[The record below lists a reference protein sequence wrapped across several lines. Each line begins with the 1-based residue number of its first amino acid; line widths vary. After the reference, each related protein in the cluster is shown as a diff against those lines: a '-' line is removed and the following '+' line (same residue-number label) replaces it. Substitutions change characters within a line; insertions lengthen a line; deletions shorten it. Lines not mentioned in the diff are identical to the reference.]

1 MTICDDIREA
11 QRRLSGLISEDS
23 TDIVKSGN
31 DKLSNILKPM
41 ADLEKSAINA
51 IGRDADT
58 AAIANKIHELGLA
71 KQGGDISKSI
81 GEKFV
86 TALKGDVQVRE
97 AVSAM
102 TNREY
107 AELRDWTARMLG
119 GEYGGDSAARTLEQT
134 RKTMLFKQIN
144 ELPNTPGGNLIRK
157 QLDEGTM
164 AQGFLGDGD
173 IELLR
178 IARTR
183 MSDIE
188 RITTDELYETLDAG
202 TKRLD
207 TDEKIETVLYR
218 MGKRNRENELIDA
231 LINSGDI
238 SQKSAIDARAK
249 KAGKEIRATD
259 VEKLVEEDKFR
270 RTFYEENKLNTMPA
284 TEGGRIVEAMV
295 NTIIDR
301 GYKVANDEEIL
312 EIARNHV
319 NDIDR
324 VLNSEI
330 YDALDGSTKQL
341 NTIDKINRA
350 LRTVNK
356 ENTLMDDAVSLVER
370 GNLPTRSMEQAN
382 TQIASKEIS
391 ATDVERW
398 KNEERFRETFYEEN
412 GIHGIPSTE
421 GGRLVKNKLEK
432 ALERGYK
439 TTEDDE
445 IIEIARN
452 HIEDIDRILSSEIY
466 DSLDGSTKQLDT
478 IDKINRAL
486 RTVNKENTLMDD
498 AVSLVE
504 RGNLPTRSMEQA
516 NTQIASK
523 EISATDVERWKNEE
537 RFRETFYEENGIHG
551 IPSTEGGRL
560 VKNKLDRISERGYK
574 TTEDDEIIDVAR
586 NHIEDIDRILSSE
599 IYDTLDG
606 STKQLDTVDKIKR
619 GLSKISE
626 NDTLKD
632 ATRSLIQNER
642 IPPRSLE
649 RAKEAL
655 ISGKMNK
662 TEVTGWKEEEDFI
675 NTFKGFTRGAE
686 RGTYDTIKRSMG
698 KEVADELVRNTIT
711 DEVDDIIGELERKN
725 AFDKIFKGERLNTNE
740 QMLIDDIINGRDV
753 SANDLSAI
761 RNIADK
767 ISPSGWNI
775 IMGPLR
781 RFDTLDIQDVQRI
794 MNDGRWR
801 QRGRSTTNFIG
812 LSPYKSATGVIKFVT
827 LGLPTYYYIASFL
840 QQQGYEA
847 GFQFAS
853 FGREDDPAETLLS
866 KYFGKDAIQAV
877 VLESNEALTNFYEK
891 MIGIPIYGEYFRL
904 VTLPAYAS
912 NIEHEKDKD
921 NIYNTLVERGLA
933 KVDEKTLLGY
943 SETTEEERIQI
954 YRENE
959 NALFKNDAIWVLQYG
974 EKVYGTKGFS
984 ALETPDKRAMNAT
997 QVAAYYHMIKGDGV
1011 VPYTTQ
1017 AAMGLDERTKGW
1029 AESNPTFVQK
1039 VEAYGDNLIATKGK
1053 DGEIPSATGTI
1064 SGGEVTATE
1073 TGYYSSIP
1081 FSSAQ
1086 SYQEQ
1091 LNIINASKG
1100 KDGVP
1105 SFSKVKETDA
1115 NANLTEFA
1123 GIAGNEGSIIKAYL
1137 TTNFDKATLQ
1147 EINEAAGMNKSIT
1160 AGAILESRG
1169 LNDAV
1174 AALEA
1179 KGMTKT
1185 DAYALLS
1192 NANNYEDKL
1201 SEERTIPPEILKM
1214 SLESSNPTTRA
1225 TAIKRLEDNHRLAG
1239 FEDAVIIDYMAQE
1252 LGFEAGSKEG
1262 SDYVL
1267 NVLKE
1272 EDRATYEA
1280 TIKTYASLGWDG
1292 TIEGTESAKNF
1303 WNYVDNNY
1311 DAREMA
1317 TGAMKETSSDSIV
1330 TLVQVLSESNIN
1342 AANTTNDLA
1351 ETVKKER
1358 KFDVIKLMEDAKAE
1372 NVVPLYGANIETP
1385 EIVALFVSS
1394 GHASAKRDV
1403 EHMVDEYN
1411 NGTNTRLIET
1421 LDAVGKYG
1429 VSKVYGA
1436 VVNAIDVIPT
1446 TAIEAYTRHNDDYKN
1461 QTKESVSINAVYG
1474 TMNWVD
1480 GLGSEH
1486 KFDVV
1491 NGAGFVWNPALN
1503 DGKGGYDEGFEAE
1516 FSESANYKS
1525 GKWTFNREEYAK
1537 LLLSGELNGL
1547 TEEETMT
1554 KYDEIGVTDPYN
1566 ELWWG
1571 CTGTLCGA
1579 VEEAGGADGGSSG
1592 GSGGG
1597 SGGSGGYSSGG
1608 STEEE
1613 ETTGVVYIEC
1623 NVHEATLK
1631 NKETG
1636 KTIGGVNSSITLDKG
1651 SYTLVVS
1658 ADKYVSR
1665 EVLVEI
1671 GKYPVQ
1677 KTVNLEKIPPS
1688 ISTFIRGIGIEN
1700 MTKEALY
1707 FIYCIYKSRVTS
1719 NYTWRE
1725 MANAANIT
1733 VPDSAIPTM
1742 ISKNDVLYVYYI
1754 VNNELSSAQGLVDQ
1768 GLVTLLDA
1776 DGTTVD
1782 ETTDILEM
1790 EPIIAGML

>member
-11 QRRLSGLISEDS
+11 QRKLSGLISEDS
-23 TDIVKSGN
+23 ADIVKSGN
-31 DKLSNILKPM
+31 DKLSNILKPLT
-41 ADLEKSAINA
+41 DLEKSAINA
-51 IGRDADT
+51 VGRDADIAT
-58 AAIANKIHELGLA
+58 IANKIHELGLA

-86 TALKGDVQVRE
+86 TALKGDIQVRE

-134 RKTMLFKQIN
+134 RKTMLYEKVGEMPDTAAGRLLRN
-144 ELPNTPGGNLIRK
+144 ELDDVLGK
-157 QLDEGTM
+157 
-164 AQGFLGDGD
+164 GFLSDGD
-173 IELLR
+173 VEL
-178 IARTR
+178 
-183 MSDIE
+183 
-188 RITTDELYETLDAG
+188 
-202 TKRLD
+202 
-207 TDEKIETVLYR
+207 
-218 MGKRNRENELIDA
+218 
-231 LINSGDI
+231 
-238 SQKSAIDARAK
+238 
-249 KAGKEIRATD
+249 
-259 VEKLVEEDKFR
+259 F
-270 RTFYEENKLNTMPA
+270 
-284 TEGGRIVEAMV
+284 
-295 NTIIDR
+295 
-301 GYKVANDEEIL
+301 
-312 EIARNHV
+312 EIARARI

-330 YDALDGSTKQL
+330 YDTLDAGTKQL
-341 NTIDKINRA
+341 NTNTKIDTA
-350 LRTVNK
+350 
-356 ENTLMDDAVSLVER
+356 
-370 GNLPTRSMEQAN
+370 
-382 TQIASKEIS
+382 
-391 ATDVERW
+391 
-398 KNEERFRETFYEEN
+398 
-412 GIHGIPSTE
+412 
-421 GGRLVKNKLEK
+421 
-432 ALERGYK
+432 
-439 TTEDDE
+439 
-445 IIEIARN
+445 
-452 HIEDIDRILSSEIY
+452 
-466 DSLDGSTKQLDT
+466 
-478 IDKINRAL
+478 
-486 RTVNKENTLMDD
+486 
-498 AVSLVE
+498 
-504 RGNLPTRSMEQA
+504 
-516 NTQIASK
+516 
-523 EISATDVERWKNEE
+523 
-537 RFRETFYEENGIHG
+537 
-551 IPSTEGGRL
+551 
-560 VKNKLDRISERGYK
+560 
-574 TTEDDEIIDVAR
+574 
-586 NHIEDIDRILSSE
+586 
-599 IYDTLDG
+599 
-606 STKQLDTVDKIKR
+606 
-619 GLSKISE
+619 LSKVSE
-626 NDTLKD
+626 NDALKD
-632 ATRSLIQNER
+632 ATRSLIQNGR

-675 NTFKGFTRGAE
+675 NNFKGFTRGAE

-711 DEVDDIIGELERKN
+711 NEVDDIIGELERKN
-725 AFDKIFKGERLNTNE
+725 AFDKIFKGERLNANE

-801 QRGRSTTNFIG
+801 QRGRSTTNFLG

-853 FGREDDPAETLLS
+853 FGREDDTAETLLS
-866 KYFGKDAIQAV
+866 KYFGKDAIQEV

-933 KVDEKTLLGY
+933 KVNEKTLLGY

-959 NALFKNDAIWVLQYG
+959 NALFKNDVIWVLQYG
-974 EKVYGTKGFS
+974 EKVYGTEGFS
-984 ALETPDKRAMNAT
+984 ALETPDKRAMSAT
-997 QVAAYYHMIKGDGV
+997 EAMAYYHMIKGDGI

-1029 AESNPTFVQK
+1029 AQSDRTFVGR
-1039 VEAYGDNLIATKGK
+1039 VEEWGDNKKTASIQDEGVPSGQSGIAGSK
-1053 DGEIPSATGTI
+1053 
-1064 SGGEVTATE
+1064 VTAAE
-1073 TGYYSSIP
+1073 TSYYSSIP

-1091 LNIINASKG
+1091 IAIINASRG

-1192 NANNYEDKL
+1192 NANNYNDKMA
-1201 SEERTIPPEILKM
+1201 EERTIPPEILKM
-1214 SLESSNPTTRA
+1214 SLESSNTTTRA

-1262 SDYVL
+1262 SEYVL
-1267 NVLKE
+1267 NALKE
-1272 EDRATYEA
+1272 EDRPTYEA

-1292 TIEGTESAKNF
+1292 TIEGTQGAKNF

-1317 TGAMKETSSDSIV
+1317 TGAMKGTSSDSIV
-1330 TLVQVLSESNIN
+1330 TLVQVLSENEIN
-1342 AANTTNDLA
+1342 ATNTTNDLA

-1358 KFDVIKLMEDAKAE
+1358 KFDVIKLMADAKAE

-1403 EHMVDEYN
+1403 EQMVNEYN

-1421 LDAVGKYG
+1421 LDNVGKYG
-1429 VSKVYGA
+1429 VSKVFGA

-1446 TAIEAYTRHNDDYKN
+1446 TAIEAYTRHNDDYRN
-1461 QTKESVSINAVYG
+1461 RTKEKVSINAVYG

-1547 TEEETMT
+1547 SEDETMA
-1554 KYDEIGVTDPYN
+1554 KYDELGVTDPYN

-1571 CTGTLCGA
+1571 CTGTLCGE
-1579 VEEAGGADGGSSG
+1579 VEEAGGDDGGSSG

-1608 STEEE
+1608 STDE

-1636 KTIGGVNSSITLDKG
+1636 KTIGGVNSTITLDRG

-1700 MTKEALY
+1700 LTKDALY

-1725 MANAANIT
+1725 MANSVNIT

-1742 ISKNDVLYVYYI
+1742 ISKNDVLYVYYL

-1776 DGTTVD
+1776 DGTTED
-1782 ETTDILEM
+1782 ETTSSVEM
-1790 EPIIAGML
+1790 EPIIAGMM